1 MAVKK
6 TEKTRTH
13 FTFRIDTWTADGESI
28 VEHLAGVE
36 DYTLAMATYRS
47 CDRTLA
53 QHTDHVAAGRPRDR
67 GQPAPT
73 SGVTKAGRP
82 GVKPRSG
89 LPSAQKVVRARRD
102 PVFFGRSA
110 INRCEPDSCFCT
122 DVLIFGRSVFASI
135 SSFSFMGL
143 LKPTYTHRLQV
154 LGPEHASLQVV

>member
-1 MAVKK
+1 MHGRSGSDASLARLAQEPGSASGETRGGGGLGPGAMAVKK
-6 TEKTRTH
+6 TEKRRTH

-53 QHTDHVAAGRPRDR
+53 NTDHVAAGRPRDR

-89 LPSAQKVVRARRD
+89 LP
-102 PVFFGRSA
+102 
-110 INRCEPDSCFCT
+110 
-122 DVLIFGRSVFASI
+122 
-135 SSFSFMGL
+135 
-143 LKPTYTHRLQV
+143 
-154 LGPEHASLQVV
+154 